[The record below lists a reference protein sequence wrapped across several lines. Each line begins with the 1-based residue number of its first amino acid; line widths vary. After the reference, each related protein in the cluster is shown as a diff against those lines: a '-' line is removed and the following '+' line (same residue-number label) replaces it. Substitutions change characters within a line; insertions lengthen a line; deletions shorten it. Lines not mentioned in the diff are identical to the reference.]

1 MIRKV
6 INENE
11 DKIELRD
18 VYATCVK
25 TLIQEI
31 PNSFA
36 SSIHSVLKMAID
48 GIKSKR

>member
-6 INENE
+6 ISENE

-25 TLIQEI
+25 TLIQDI
-31 PNSFA
+31 PYQYAN
-36 SSIHSVLKMAID
+36 SIHSVLKMAID